1 MKGGRGLGLPSPI
14 VKELKVLSFKKYER
28 GEKGGG
34 SPSLATRKV

>member
-1 MKGGRGLGLPSPI
+1 LSSPI
-14 VKELKVLSFKKYER
+14 VRELKVISFKKDER

>member
-1 MKGGRGLGLPSPI
+1 MSLSAIR
-14 VKELKVLSFKKYER
+14 ELKVLSFKKDEK

>member
-1 MKGGRGLGLPSPI
+1 MKGERGLGLPSPI
-14 VKELKVLSFKKYER
+14 VKELEDLSSKKYGR